1 MGPINQKAEH
11 LSQELVYDYVFIGMG
26 ASNSL
31 ILKKL
36 IETKLIND
44 KKVAVIEAENK
55 NENDKTY
62 CFWAS
67 PNDSIV
73 NELKVIISHSYN
85 QIEINKASAQNISA
99 QPYYYI
105 RSIDLYQFTR
115 NLIAQ
120 NKITIHQAKC
130 NDISSSNGLNA
141 LHTDNGI
148 FYAKNVF
155 DSRTPKIDKT
165 NHIHL
170 HQSFYGLQVKFE
182 KEVFDSNTFEMMNF
196 DVEQDHFTQFFYVLP
211 FSNKEAL
218 IELTRFGAEKIN
230 LDYAKDVLS
239 QKIES
244 HFGPYQVVT
253 EETGCI
259 PMTNYVNPASTQ
271 AGVLN
276 TGSRANLIK
285 PSTGYGFKNM
295 FYFAEEVAT
304 KISKNKFASIA
315 KPSKNRFKFYDSLLL
330 IILFR
335 WPYLGKEIFSR
346 LFKAQKISTVFSFLD
361 EKTSLLQEI
370 KIFASLPFQ
379 PFIKASC
386 IHIFKSISI
395 KKLTMAI
402 ALIIYFILTLIGNPF
417 TEIYMYLIIA
427 IGLFLIGIPHGA
439 VDHLLKKDSK
449 PLIYFIAKYLLIM
462 ALNFTLWIYSPKFA
476 LALFLLYSSFHFGE
490 SELQRLS
497 EKSHS
502 LKASLK
508 GTLVGALIL
517 FIVVIGH
524 WQESI
529 LLLKNI
535 DGLWPENILNIQ
547 VNSFSLYASIASAFI
562 CLYLCLSQ
570 NKKYFLRLSLLL
582 FIGLFL
588 PLIAAFSLYFICQH
602 SFNAWQD
609 LKTGLSLSSIQL
621 HKKAWPYLL
630 GAIAFFACILVFN
643 SVQEILLKNIWS
655 NFFIFLS
662 CISLP
667 HVFFMHGFY
676 QSRQKIR
683 A

>member
-1 MGPINQKAEH
+1 
-11 LSQELVYDYVFIGMG
+11 
-26 ASNSL
+26 
-31 ILKKL
+31 
-36 IETKLIND
+36 
-44 KKVAVIEAENK
+44 
-55 NENDKTY
+55 
-62 CFWAS
+62 
-67 PNDSIV
+67 
-73 NELKVIISHSYN
+73 
-85 QIEINKASAQNISA
+85 
-99 QPYYYI
+99 
-105 RSIDLYQFTR
+105 
-115 NLIAQ
+115 
-120 NKITIHQAKC
+120 
-130 NDISSSNGLNA
+130 
-141 LHTDNGI
+141 
-148 FYAKNVF
+148 
-155 DSRTPKIDKT
+155 
-165 NHIHL
+165 
-170 HQSFYGLQVKFE
+170 
-182 KEVFDSNTFEMMNF
+182 
-196 DVEQDHFTQFFYVLP
+196 
-211 FSNKEAL
+211 
-218 IELTRFGAEKIN
+218 
-230 LDYAKDVLS
+230 
-239 QKIES
+239 
-244 HFGPYQVVT
+244 
-253 EETGCI
+253 
-259 PMTNYVNPASTQ
+259 MTNYTHPQSELR
-271 AGVLN
+271 GVLN
-276 TGSRANLIK
+276 TGARANLIK

-295 FYFAEEVAT
+295 FFFAEEVAN

-330 IILFR
+330 IILLR
-335 WPYLGKEIFSR
+335 WPYLGKKIFSR
-346 LFKAQKISTVFSFLD
+346 LFKAQKISTIFSFLD

-386 IHIFKSISI
+386 IHIFKSIGI
-395 KKLTMAI
+395 KTLTMAI
-402 ALIIYFILTLIGNPF
+402 ALTIYFALTLIGNPF
-417 TEIYMYLIIA
+417 SEIYMYSLIA
-427 IGLFLIGIPHGA
+427 IGLLLIGIPHGA
-439 VDHLLKKDSK
+439 VDHLLKKDSR
-449 PLIYFIAKYLLIM
+449 PLIYFIAKYLLLM
-462 ALNFTLWIYSPKFA
+462 ALNFILWIYSPKFA

-490 SELQRLS
+490 SELQRLA
-497 EKSHS
+497 EKLHT

-562 CLYLCLSQ
+562 CLYLCLQQ
-570 NKKYFLRLSLLL
+570 NKKHFLRLSLLL

-676 QSRQKIR
+676 QLRQGGR

>member
-1 MGPINQKAEH
+1 MGQTNQNTEN

-36 IETKLIND
+36 IESNLFNA
-44 KKVAVIEAENK
+44 KKVAVIEAAKK

-73 NELKVIISHSYN
+73 NELDVIIGHSYN
-85 QIEINKASAQNISA
+85 QIEINKASLQNISA

-105 RSIDLYQFTR
+105 RSIDLYAFTS

-120 NKITIHQAKC
+120 NNIPIYHTECK
-130 NDISSSNGLNA
+130 DISSSNGLNA
-141 LHTDNGI
+141 IHTDKGI

-182 KEVFDSNTFEMMNF
+182 KEVFDSRTFEMMNF

-230 LDYAKDVLS
+230 LEYAKDVLS

-244 HFGPYQVVT
+244 LFGPYEVLSD
-253 EETGCI
+253 EIGCI
-259 PMTNYVNPASTQ
+259 PMTNYTHPQSELR
-271 AGVLN
+271 GVLN
-276 TGSRANLIK
+276 TGARANLIK

-295 FYFAEEVAT
+295 FFFAEEVAN

-330 IILFR
+330 IILLR
-335 WPYLGKEIFSR
+335 WPYLGKKIFSR
-346 LFKAQKISTVFSFLD
+346 LFKAQKISTIFSFLD

-386 IHIFKSISI
+386 IHIFKSIGI
-395 KKLTMAI
+395 KTLTMAI
-402 ALIIYFILTLIGNPF
+402 ALTIYFALTLIGNPF
-417 TEIYMYLIIA
+417 SEIYMYSLIA
-427 IGLFLIGIPHGA
+427 IGLLLIGIPHGA
-439 VDHLLKKDSK
+439 VDHLLKKDSR
-449 PLIYFIAKYLLIM
+449 PLIYFIAKYLLLM
-462 ALNFTLWIYSPKFA
+462 ALNFILWIYSPKFA

-490 SELQRLS
+490 SELQRLA
-497 EKSHS
+497 EKLHT

-508 GTLVGALIL
+508 GTLVGSLIL

-524 WQESI
+524 CQESI

-562 CLYLCLSQ
+562 CLYLCLHQ
-570 NKKYFLRLSLLL
+570 NKKHFLRLSLLL

-655 NFFIFLS
+655 NFFIRIF
-662 CISLP
+662 C
-667 HVFFMHGFY
+667 FTY
-676 QSRQKIR
+676 
-683 A
+683 